1 MTSSDKRIKVTDR
14 RMFTPEGELREE
26 YKDALDG
33 ATQVA
38 EPAIGTQAPSPAPPR
53 PAEPVPPRPA
63 EPEPD
68 RPSGAKLEDL
78 VALLAQSASVYLSQ
92 AAQRIETRSEH
103 LEMARM
109 HVDLLAILKHKTRG
123 NLKAEESAMLEQ
135 VLAQLRMAFV
145 QNG

>member
-1 MTSSDKRIKVTDR
+1 
-14 RMFTPEGELREE
+14 MFTPEGELREE
-26 YKDALDG
+26 FRDAVDG
-33 ATQVA
+33 GA
-38 EPAIGTQAPSPAPPR
+38 QAPAPDSGASRSPSPSPSPPEPSTASTPST
-53 PAEPVPPRPA
+53 PAGPA
-63 EPEPD
+63 ADEPEPD
-68 RPSGAKLEDL
+68 TPSGAKFEDL

-92 AAQRIETRSEH
+92 AAQRIENRSEH

-109 HVDLLAILKHKTRG
+109 HVDLLAILKHKTQG